1 MQLALHDD
9 DYRACVD
16 FLSSE
21 RKRRGVTQEAL
32 AALLNK
38 PQSFVSK
45 YERGDRRLD
54 VAEFVRVAHALEIP
68 LKDAFAEIGWR

>member
-1 MQLALHDD
+1 MALHDD
-9 DYRACVD
+9 DYRACVE
-16 FLSSE
+16 FLLSE

-32 AALLNK
+32 AALLDK

-54 VAEFVRVAHALEIP
+54 VAEFVRVANELKIP
-68 LKDAFAEIGWR
+68 LADAFAAIGWR